1 MFETVGAFQGLILH
15 VHVARDLIRKRS
27 NRIFDFRF
35 RFGDTANFV
44 PPYITMG
51 SAGNT

>member
-1 MFETVGAFQGLILH
+1 MFKTVEAFQALILH
-15 VHVARDLIRKRS
+15 VHVARDLIRRKYFG
-27 NRIFDFRF
+27 IFDFRF

-44 PPYITMG
+44 SPYITMG

>member
-1 MFETVGAFQGLILH
+1 M
-15 VHVARDLIRKRS
+15 HVARDLIRKRY